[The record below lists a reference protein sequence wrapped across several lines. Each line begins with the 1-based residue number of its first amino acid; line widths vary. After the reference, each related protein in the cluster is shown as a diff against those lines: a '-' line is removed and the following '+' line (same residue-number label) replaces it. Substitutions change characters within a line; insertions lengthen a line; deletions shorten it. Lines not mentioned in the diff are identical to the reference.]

1 MSHFRSLVR
10 IMARLRSENGC
21 PWDQKQTHQTLRP
34 YLVEET
40 YEVLEALERR
50 DDEDLCE
57 ELGDLLLQ
65 IIFHAQIAS
74 EENRFDIED
83 ISHAICKKLVRRHP
97 HVFGDTKVSNA
108 DEVLIN
114 WEKIK
119 QKEKKRKSQKSILDS
134 VPQAMPALL
143 QSYRIQEKVAQ
154 INFDWKEIKEVFAKI
169 YEELDELG
177 EALKEEDNSKIEEE
191 LGDLLFTIVNLS
203 RHIQISPEDALRRSN
218 KKFMERFRYMEC
230 SLKLKGKSWEQTT
243 IKELNDL
250 WNDSKKKETN
260 IE

>member
-1 MSHFRSLVR
+1 M
-10 IMARLRSENGC
+10 
-21 PWDQKQTHQTLRP
+21 
-34 YLVEET
+34 
-40 YEVLEALERR
+40 
-50 DDEDLCE
+50 
-57 ELGDLLLQ
+57 
-65 IIFHAQIAS
+65 
-74 EENRFDIED
+74 
-83 ISHAICKKLVRRHP
+83 
-97 HVFGDTKVSNA
+97 SNA

-218 KKFMERFRYMEC
+218 KKFMERFRYMES

-250 WNDSKKKETN
+250 WNDAKKKETN

>member
-1 MSHFRSLVR
+1 
-10 IMARLRSENGC
+10 
-21 PWDQKQTHQTLRP
+21 
-34 YLVEET
+34 
-40 YEVLEALERR
+40 
-50 DDEDLCE
+50 
-57 ELGDLLLQ
+57 
-65 IIFHAQIAS
+65 
-74 EENRFDIED
+74 
-83 ISHAICKKLVRRHP
+83 
-97 HVFGDTKVSNA
+97 
-108 DEVLIN
+108 
-114 WEKIK
+114 
-119 QKEKKRKSQKSILDS
+119 
-134 VPQAMPALL
+134 MPALL

-218 KKFMERFRYMEC
+218 KKFMERFRYMES

-250 WNDSKKKETN
+250 WNDAKKKETN